1 MDASSKAEVMERYVE
16 ARERH
21 DWEAA
26 TAIWAD
32 DCPGSRGSQKSVPLA
47 RTFDYFVLGSYS
59 EG

>member
-16 ARERH
+16 AWERH

-32 DCPGSRGSQKSVPLA
+32 DCPGSRGFQKSVPLGA
-47 RTFDYFVLGSYS
+47 DY
-59 EG
+59 